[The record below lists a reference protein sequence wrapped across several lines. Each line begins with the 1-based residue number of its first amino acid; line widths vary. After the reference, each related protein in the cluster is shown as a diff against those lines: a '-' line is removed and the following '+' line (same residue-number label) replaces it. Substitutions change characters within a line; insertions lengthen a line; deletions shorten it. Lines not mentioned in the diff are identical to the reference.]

1 MKPTSHLRV
10 FNPPLNLILRH
21 GASSSQQPLG
31 RVIPL
36 DVQLQLQ
43 RQRQPQRKVVEGW
56 VPGVEGLEEKKG
68 QGQGQAMGQ
77 VMGQRLEKGRGQEHR
92 LGQRLEQKLEKGQEL
107 GHKPEKL
114 GQEMEMEIEREKR
127 LEMAKWLDMGQVM
140 GQRLGQE
147 QRLGQKLEQVKVDVD
162 MKVNGAGQQQRQ
174 QQHQQQQIAWD
185 TKVNTIGLHSTK
197 QKGHRQQYGG
207 YRQQQQQRGYHQLAV
222 GREEYRHQ
230 HQQYQQQQQYQQ
242 HQQQQVRQIQGQQ
255 HQQHQQ
261 HQRQQRQQRQQAIL
275 ARTHPLLMDQDPS
288 TVSDMPAAQEEVQNG
303 DNGLNGTEQGQKPRN
318 RKTVLEEPKVA
329 DFGLAE
335 VSNSGGGVGGSV
347 EGAEGT
353 GGVRIRRLESRE
365 GSKNRGS
372 ILAHM
377 GGWAA
382 VRRNRAAGAGG
393 SGSGSGRVKNQQSEQ
408 TQQDEQSQQV
418 QQVQR
423 VQQVQQVQR
432 VQQAQHVQ
440 QSQKNQQD
448 QKNQQAQQV
457 QRTQQTQENNGLKD
471 GGDGKVKSEKKAEP
485 MGTVEKKVPSYF
497 TFSLKKGRK
506 FGPSALEHQ
515 EDLGGWK
522 VGNDMI
528 INGGSVVLRSLGLSS
543 PGVAETTAETR
554 TREARKAEPKTKTTS
569 ASSQAKAATS
579 TKQPQQQQKPPPPLT
594 THRLTL
600 IPHANSSDIF
610 SPAPPPGSLLIHAC
624 NAQGDWGTGIARI
637 FRTHYPGAYKAY
649 QAHCSSIPI
658 TSTSTSSQ
666 TNNLLQDQEEAAE
679 SVDPIQARKN
689 ALAKH
694 QRSLVGTALL
704 IPPRPS
710 VPDDKK
716 HFVGCLFTSLGYGPY
731 RDPAVAMMKATGK
744 AMEDLMR
751 QVAEWNVNVNVNAT
765 ATKKKKSMNM
775 VIGPEMRMPRIDAGK
790 SAVEWEMTKEVLE
803 KVEVRV
809 PEGMLPG
816 KGEIMVFEGVSAIEG
831 EKGKGGKGKGK
842 GKGQRN
848 GNGK

>member
-1 MKPTSHLRV
+1 MRSTTHLRV

-21 GASSSQQPLG
+21 GASSSKQPLG

-36 DVQLQLQ
+36 DVQLQ
-43 RQRQPQRKVVEGW
+43 RQRQPQRKVEGW
-56 VPGVEGLEEKKG
+56 MPGVEGLEKKG

-77 VMGQRLEKGRGQEHR
+77 EKELEKEQRLEKGRGQEQR

-107 GHKPEKL
+107 
-114 GQEMEMEIEREKR
+114 EMEMEIEMEKR

-147 QRLGQKLEQVKVDVD
+147 QRLEQRLEQVKVDVD

-174 QQHQQQQIAWD
+174 QRQQQIAWD

-222 GREEYRHQ
+222 GREEQHQ
-230 HQQYQQQQQYQQ
+230 HQQYQQQQQYLQ
-242 HQQQQVRQIQGQQ
+242 HQQQQVRQIQG
-255 HQQHQQ
+255 QQ

-288 TVSDMPAAQEEVQNG
+288 AVSEMSAAQEEVQIG
-303 DNGLNGTEQGQKPRN
+303 DNRSNGTEQGQKPRD

-335 VSNSGGGVGGSV
+335 VRNSG
-347 EGAEGT
+347 GAEGT
-353 GGVRIRRLESRE
+353 GGVRIRRLESRG

-372 ILAHM
+372 ISAHM

-382 VRRNRAAGAGG
+382 VRRSRAAGAGG
-393 SGSGSGRVKNQQSEQ
+393 SGSGSGTVKNQQSEQ
-408 TQQDEQSQQV
+408 SEQIQQAQRVQQAQQV
-418 QQVQR
+418 QQVQ
-423 VQQVQQVQR
+423 QGEQS
-432 VQQAQHVQ
+432 QQAQP
-440 QSQKNQQD
+440 
-448 QKNQQAQQV
+448 V
-457 QRTQQTQENNGLKD
+457 QRTQQTKESKGLEG
-471 GGDGKVKSEKKAEP
+471 GGDGKVEKK
-485 MGTVEKKVPSYF
+485 GPSYF

-543 PGVAETTAETR
+543 PGVAEATAESR
-554 TREARKAEPKTKTTS
+554 TREARKAEPKTKTTP

-579 TKQPQQQQKPPPPLT
+579 TKQPQQQQQKPPPPLT

-610 SPAPPPGSLLIHAC
+610 SPVPPPGSLLIHAC
-624 NAQGDWGTGIARI
+624 NAQGNWGTGIARI

-649 QAHCSSIPI
+649 QAHCSSIPT

-689 ALAKH
+689 ALTKH

-716 HFVGCLFTSLGYGPY
+716 HFIGCLFTSLGYGPY

-790 SAVEWEMTKEVLE
+790 SAVEWEMTREVLE

-816 KGEIMVFEGVSAIEG
+816 KGEIMVFDGVDAIEG
-831 EKGKGGKGKGK
+831 GKGKGGKGKGE